1 LKKRRALVSPLCP
14 GPASWGEGK
23 GAISWGKSI
32 RSVVE
37 LEQSH
42 LFNAVLAGS
51 EIHSR
56 NIAMDDLYAKEKI
69 R

>member
-1 LKKRRALVSPLCP
+1 M
-14 GPASWGEGK
+14 
-23 GAISWGKSI
+23 SI

-56 NIAMDDLYAKEKI
+56 NIAKDDLYAKEKI